1 MIPVPATTAEAARA
15 YARHLSTE
23 NPGKYVTLFTCF
35 GIFATVADRLHVF
48 APTDSWGDSYW
59 LNGTEKPFTSAQRL
73 ADQMATPTGCQ

>member
-1 MIPVPATTAEAARA
+1 MIAVPATTGDEARA

-48 APTDSWGDSYW
+48 APTDSWGGSYW
-59 LNGTEKPFTSAQRL
+59 LNGKEKPFSAAQKL
-73 ADQMATPTGCQ
+73 ADELATPITR

>member
-1 MIPVPATTAEAARA
+1 MIPVPANTPAEARA

-48 APTDSWGDSYW
+48 APTDSYGTSYW
-59 LNGTEKPFTSAQRL
+59 LNGKEKTFTSAQRL